1 MADPILGEIR
11 TFAFGF
17 VPSGWAACDGQVLP
31 INQNQA
37 LFALLGTTYGGDGR
51 TTFALPDLRGRV
63 AVGEGAAATG
73 SVFALG
79 EGGGEE
85 VHRLT
90 AAELPSHRHQAHAKA
105 TAGTR
110 ANPTNAVWAASAKR
124 YAPSGTAAMSPDA
137 IGSAGE
143 DHAHNTMQPYLPLNV
158 CIAVFGEF
166 PSHT

>member
-51 TTFALPDLRGRV
+51 TTFARPDLRGRG
-63 AVGEGAAATG
+63 AGGRGAAPTG
-73 SVFALG
+73 PASALG
-79 EGGGEE
+79 EAGGEE
-85 VHRLT
+85 AHRLS
-90 AAELPSHRHQAHAKA
+90 AAELPGHRHQAHAKA

-124 YAPSGTAAMSPDA
+124 YASSGTAAMSPDA
-137 IGSAGE
+137 IGSAGGGP
-143 DHAHNTMQPYLPLNV
+143 APHNKPPQPPPNRF
-158 CIAVFGEF
+158 IARVGE
-166 PSHT
+166 